1 VARNLPNNQPP
12 IWFLLKQVLG
22 APTAAPTKPWSVG
35 LLAIAVAGLVAGV
48 LLIYS
53 GLRIGADVSAYR
65 AALSC
70 RSASDALTAE
80 HCIYTGPATV
90 TGSTRQQKLS
100 VDLVFSSLTGR
111 DFRATFATN
120 REPPEDSISTGSS
133 VMAELWDGHITKFAA
148 VGTVDDPDYFAMNNL
163 VPGIIFAL
171 VSLLATWW
179 GIGFVRIAWRTP
191 PQSAVT

>member
-1 VARNLPNNQPP
+1 
-12 IWFLLKQVLG
+12 LLLRQVLG
-22 APTAAPTKPWSVG
+22 APTAAPSKPWSVG
-35 LLAIAVAGLVAGV
+35 LLAIAVAGLLAGV

-53 GLRIGADVSAYR
+53 GLLISADVSGYR
-65 AALSC
+65 SAVSC
-70 RSASDALTAE
+70 RSPSDALTAE
-80 HCIYTGPATV
+80 HCIYTGPATL

-100 VDLVFSSLTGR
+100 VDFVFSGLTRRG
-111 DFRATFATN
+111 FTATFATD
-120 REPPEDSISTGSS
+120 REPPANSISTGSS
-133 VMAELWDGHITKFAA
+133 VTAELWDGHITKFAA

-179 GIGFVRIAWRTP
+179 GIGFIRIAWRTP